1 MRRAHHRQVTDGA
14 TALRPGLRRLAAALD
29 PGLGRGPRE
38 LTRHGGPRPAA
49 VLLMLTDDDQPD
61 ITFTERAHTLRHHPG
76 QISLPGGAVEVG
88 ESPVDAALREAE
100 EEIGLPPASVRVLG
114 SLPEAHVTVSRFQV
128 TAVVGLWDGTA
139 PIAAVGLDEV
149 AGVHRIPVGVL
160 VDPATRAT
168 AVLPGGY
175 RGPAFVLGDLF
186 IWGFTAHLVD
196 HVLRVAGW
204 EQPWGGARELPV
216 PRRFHRD
223 RAID

>member
-1 MRRAHHRQVTDGA
+1 
-14 TALRPGLRRLAAALD
+14 
-29 PGLGRGPRE
+29 
-38 LTRHGGPRPAA
+38 
-49 VLLMLTDDDQPD
+49 MLTDADHPD
-61 ITFTERAHTLRHHPG
+61 ITFTERAPTLRHHPG

-88 ESPVDAALREAE
+88 ESPVAAALREAR
-100 EEIGLPPASVRVLG
+100 EEIGLPPSAVRVLG
-114 SLPEAHVTVSRFQV
+114 SLPEAHVTISRFQV

-149 AGVHRIPVGVL
+149 ADVHRYQVTDL
-160 VDPATRAT
+160 ADPATRAT

-175 RGPAFVLGDLF
+175 RGPAFVFGDLF

-196 HVLRVAGW
+196 HVLEIAGW
-204 EQPWGGARELPV
+204 ARPWDRGRELPV